1 MIVRC
6 FLQTPTPDLMRHQNR
21 AIILAT
27 IQEQG
32 PISRVELA
40 SLLGLNPATITRIT
54 RDLIDDGLVTEQGEG
69 ETKGA
74 GRKPILLLFNHS
86 ARLVIGIQSD
96 GRRITS
102 GIANLANELLTRRT
116 TIESPTPTLPVLVEL
131 IEELLEENP
140 SYRQRLA
147 AICLSVPESDDVST
161 LVAEMTENFG
171 IPILMSDVVT
181 TTAVGEAL
189 VGGMRDQ
196 AVFALLYLGPRSASC
211 VYLNGQA
218 RVGRIGLTQ
227 AGEAL
232 DVKLSDAGLVDLFA
246 NVCAEG
252 IPSALTNMETVR
264 AGLIFEAAR
273 HDDPAAR
280 ETIRRMTSDLTYAIA
295 WTSRALNIG
304 HVVFGGT
311 WVRAADL
318 LLPQLEAQLA
328 AWDGAAP
335 EIHIAKLRDEA
346 SLMGAIQLAI
356 RVAGP
361 TI

>member
-1 MIVRC
+1 
-6 FLQTPTPDLMRHQNR
+6 MRHQNR

-147 AICLSVPESDDVST
+147 AICLSVPDSDVIT
-161 LVAEMTENFG
+161 TVVAELTEKFG
-171 IPILMSDVVT
+171 IPILLSDVIAS
-181 TTAVGEAL
+181 TAVGEAL

-196 AVFALLYLGPRSASC
+196 QVFALLYLGPRSASC
-211 VYLNGQA
+211 VYVNGQA
-218 RVGRIGLTQ
+218 RVGRIGLTPN
-227 AGEAL
+227 GTPLNER
-232 DVKLSDAGLVDLFA
+232 LSDAGLVEVFA
-246 NVCAEG
+246 AVCTEG

-280 ETIRRMTSDLTYAIA
+280 EAIHRMSGDLAYAIA
-295 WTSRALNIG
+295 WISRALDIG
-304 HVVFGGT
+304 QVVLGGT
-311 WVRAADL
+311 WVRASDL
-318 LLPQLEAQLA
+318 LLPELEQAMGS
-328 AWDGAAP
+328 WGDDVP

-356 RVAGP
+356 RAAGP